1 MLNRLSSFPFLVS
14 WLLLLAIL
22 PDDVREEEKKRDEE
36 LMVNVLAMSQS
47 CSVKHCLLT
56 DDVMLMSFLIYTQ

>member
-22 PDDVREEEKKRDEE
+22 QDEMREGEKKREEE
-36 LMVNVLAMSQS
+36 LMVNVFAMSQS
-47 CSVKHCLLT
+47 CSVKHRLVT